1 MAAMV
6 KSLTSDR
13 APDLRFVWSHPAHAL
28 SLSAG
33 LGLAPGW
40 PGTVGAAGAVVPA
53 WLLLGLGWPWL
64 AVIFAATFALG
75 VWAADV
81 TGRALG
87 VDDPGCIVFDE
98 TWAMALAFL
107 AIPVDPWWWL
117 AGFAAFRFFD
127 IVKPQPIRAV
137 QDGLAGGLGVMADDL
152 AAALAAIAVVD
163 GAAWVFGRL

>member
-1 MAAMV
+1 MVAMV
-6 KSLTSDR
+6 KSLDADR
-13 APDLRFVWSHPAHAL
+13 LPNLRFVWSHPAHAV
-28 SLSAG
+28 SLSGG

-53 WLLLGLGWPWL
+53 WVMLGLGWPWL
-64 AVIFAATFALG
+64 AVIFAATFGLG

-87 VDDPGCIVFDE
+87 VEDPGCIVFDE
-98 TWAMALAFL
+98 TWAMALVFL
-107 AIPVDPWWWL
+107 AIPLGPWWWL

-137 QDGLAGGLGVMADDL
+137 QDNLAGGLGVMADDL
-152 AAALAAIAVVD
+152 AAAIAAIAVVD
-163 GAAWVFGRL
+163 AAAWALGRI